1 MSHHDDEECEWEEE
15 DLEESDLWI
24 LRQDLAAE
32 LEAINRY
39 EDHID
44 ALDSEEAQQVLESIR
59 DRTKEHVAK
68 LVKLLNELDTTQAE
82 KFRQAGLWS

>member
-59 DRTKEHVAK
+59 DHTKEHVAK

>member
-1 MSHHDDEECEWEEE
+1 MSYHDDEECECEEE
-15 DLEESDLWI
+15 DLGESDLWI